1 MKTGYKILYYAQED
15 VLQSINVVTKKK
27 KKNQVMYSKA
37 AKNLTHNII

>member
-15 VLQSINVVTKKK
+15 VSQNINVVTQ
-27 KKNQVMYSKA
+27 KNQVMYSKA